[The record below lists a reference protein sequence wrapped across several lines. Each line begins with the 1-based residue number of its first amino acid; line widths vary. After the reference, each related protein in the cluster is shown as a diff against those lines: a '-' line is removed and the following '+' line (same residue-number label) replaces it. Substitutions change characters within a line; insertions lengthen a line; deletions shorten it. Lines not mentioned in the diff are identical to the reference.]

1 MGSRANPLTAGPITR
16 ATHFAASAGGHLD
29 LLLRLQHEAVPGA
42 EPVWVTS
49 RTARGAKLA
58 EDRPRVRLLPE
69 FGRSPL
75 RVLAN
80 LRAALR
86 IVIRER
92 PRLVVTSGAG
102 VVAPFCALARLGG
115 ARLVFVETM
124 ARVRGPSMTA
134 RLLTPLADTVI
145 VQWPELREA
154 LPRATVCRP
163 TLLDDIAR
171 VPHRPGL
178 GTFVAVG
185 THGEPYER
193 LLSMV
198 ERAAGAGVLPR
209 PIVAQTGAADWQPP
223 GVDGRRW
230 MSRGDVEKAVRE
242 AEVVVCHGGAGILSS
257 ALAAGRRP
265 LVLPRRARLGEHV
278 DDHQEE
284 LAGKL
289 AERRLAVVLGDAIT
303 PADVERARE
312 PIGDAADAGPQPSAA
327 AVLREALAG

>member
-1 MGSRANPLTAGPITR
+1 MR

-29 LLLRLQHEAVPGA
+29 LLLRLQHEAIPGD

-49 RTARGAKLA
+49 RTARGARLA
-58 EDRPRVRLLPE
+58 EDRLHVRTLPE

-75 RVLAN
+75 GLLAN

-102 VVAPFCALARLGG
+102 VVAPFCVLARLAG

-124 ARVRGPSMTA
+124 ARVRGPSRTA
-134 RLLTPLADTVI
+134 RLLSPLADTVI

-163 TLLDDIAR
+163 TLLEHIAR
-171 VPHRPGL
+171 APQRPGR

-185 THGEPYER
+185 THGEPYHR
-193 LLSMV
+193 LLRMV
-198 ERAAGAGVLPR
+198 ERAADAGVLPR
-209 PIVAQTGAADWQPP
+209 PIVAQTGAAEWRAP
-223 GVDGRRW
+223 GVESRRW
-230 MSRGDVEKAVRE
+230 MSRGEVEQSLRD

-257 ALAAGRRP
+257 ALSAGRRP
-265 LVLPRRARLGEHV
+265 LVAPRRARLGEHI
-278 DDHQEE
+278 DDHQEQ

-289 AERRLAVVLGDAIT
+289 AERRLAVVLDDAIT

-312 PIGDAADAGPQPSAA
+312 PIGDAADAGTQPSAA
-327 AVLREALAG
+327 AVLRAAIAGRRS

>member
-1 MGSRANPLTAGPITR
+1 MPWRPSLDMG
-16 ATHFAASAGGHLD
+16 ATLFAASAGGHLD
-29 LLLRLQHEAVPGA
+29 LLLRLQREAFPGA

-75 RVLAN
+75 RMLAN

-92 PRLVVTSGAG
+92 PRMVVTSGAG
-102 VVAPFCALARLGG
+102 VVAPLCALARLSG

-124 ARVRGPSMTA
+124 ARVKGPSRTA
-134 RLLTPLADTVI
+134 RLLSPLADTVI
-145 VQWPELREA
+145 VQWPELRAA

-163 TLLDDIAR
+163 TLLEDVAR
-171 VPHRPGL
+171 VPQRPGR

-185 THGEPYER
+185 THGEPYDR

-198 ERAAGAGVLPR
+198 ERAADAGVLPR
-209 PIVAQTGAADWQPP
+209 PIVAQTGAAEWRPP
-223 GVDGRRW
+223 GVEGGRW
-230 MSRGDVEKAVRE
+230 MSRGEVEAGVRD

-265 LVLPRRARLGEHV
+265 LVLPRRAALGEHV

-289 AERRLAVVLGDAIT
+289 AERRLAVVLDAAIT
-303 PADVERARE
+303 PADVERARA
-312 PIGDAADAGPQPSAA
+312 PIGDAAEPGAQPSAA
-327 AVLREALAG
+327 AVLRGALAS

>member
-1 MGSRANPLTAGPITR
+1 MASRPSPAPAAP
-16 ATHFAASAGGHLD
+16 AAHFAASAGGHLD
-29 LLLRLQHEAVPGA
+29 LLLRLRDEAVPGA

-58 EDRPRVRLLPE
+58 EDRARVRTLPE

-75 RVLAN
+75 RLLAN
-80 LRAALR
+80 LRAALG
-86 IVIRER
+86 IVIRDR

-102 VVAPFCALARLGG
+102 VVAPFCALARLAG

-124 ARVRGPSMTA
+124 ARVKGPSMTA
-134 RLLTPLADTVI
+134 RLLSPLAEMVI
-145 VQWPELREA
+145 VQWPELSAA

-163 TLLDDIAR
+163 TLLEDIAR
-171 VPHRPGL
+171 APTRRGR

-193 LLSMV
+193 LLGMV
-198 ERAAGAGVLPR
+198 EEAADAGVLPR
-209 PIVAQTGAADWQPP
+209 PIVAQTGAADWRPA

-230 MSRGDVEKAVRE
+230 MSRDEVEEGVRD
-242 AEVVVCHGGAGILSS
+242 AEVVVCHGGAGILSC

-265 LVLPRRARLGEHV
+265 LVLPRRVRFGEHV

-303 PADVERARE
+303 PADVAQARE
-312 PIGDAADAGPQPSAA
+312 PIGDAADAGAQPSAA
-327 AVLREALAG
+327 DVLRGALAG